1 MKKQPKQKRSKEV
14 VEAVLDAAARILSKI
29 RLKDATT
36 NKIANTAGVGIGSL
50 YDYFPNKSSIAVAL
64 MDKRIEKI
72 VVDFEALLEAPHRSL
87 ESLVNDS
94 IEFIAED
101 FFGRRQFLRE
111 IFLLAPEHGRMEAL
125 YKARIKAAKI
135 LESYL
140 VSKHLKDPDWARW
153 KSFFLIHTLL
163 GLLESYVIIE
173 EANFEIELM
182 KNEMR
187 TLMRSALE
195 I

>member
-1 MKKQPKQKRSKEV
+1 LKKHPKQKRSKEV

-87 ESLVNDS
+87 ESLINDS

-125 YKARIKAAKI
+125 YKARIKAAKL
-135 LESYL
+135 LETYL
-140 VSKHLKDPDWARW
+140 VSKHQKDPDWASW
-153 KSFFLIHTLL
+153 KSFFLMHSLI
-163 GLLESYVIIE
+163 GFLESYVIIE

-182 KNEMR
+182 KSEMR
-187 TLMRSALE
+187 NLMRLALE